1 MEDKD
6 LIKTLMNSA
15 VDLIQT
21 YDSGLST
28 KAIIFRTKRIAE
40 DLMHTARIAESELNA
55 EK

>member
-15 VDLIQT
+15 VNLIQT
-21 YDSGLST
+21 YDSGLSQ
-28 KAIIFRTKRIAE
+28 KAIIICTKRIAE
-40 DLMHTARIAESELNA
+40 DLMHTARIAKRELDA